1 MLAPRLLVLVSRQ
14 GDGAGQCTVTLRFL
28 SPLLLALSLLSIGR
42 ADAQAVHS
50 LDTVS
55 DAAVN
60 AVRAQLPSLSRG
72 KYFISATALDSR
84 LRLAPCT
91 TPLVANVTT
100 ASGAAPRRTV
110 GVHCQSGSQWTVY
123 VPVSIEVELPV
134 LVLQRS
140 LGRDARV
147 NASDVQVQTRRV
159 AGLATNFASDLSQLQ
174 GRHLKRPLAAGASL
188 TMDALV
194 VDVLV
199 RRGQQVTLLASS
211 GSIEI
216 RAQGRALS
224 EGGVSDRIRVQNVN
238 SLKIVE
244 GVVKDAG
251 TVQVSL

>member
-14 GDGAGQCTVTLRFL
+14 GDGAGQCTVTLRFF

-123 VPVSIEVELPV
+123 VPVSIEIELPV